1 MRRGPASAVSLLD
14 RLHPE
19 IWLSIIAVVVF
30 FPMMFMLVQQKS
42 FDLWRF
48 SLLFTGIIFVIYLYA
63 FVDLRRGLR

>member
-1 MRRGPASAVSLLD
+1 MSFLNHVY
-14 RLHPE
+14 PE

-48 SLLFTGIIFVIYLYA
+48 SLLFTLIIFVIYFYA
-63 FVDLRRGLR
+63 FVDMKRNLK

>member
-1 MRRGPASAVSLLD
+1 MY
-14 RLHPE
+14 PE

-48 SLLFTGIIFVIYLYA
+48 SLLFALIIFVVYFYA
-63 FVDLRRGLR
+63 FTDMKRNL

>member
-1 MRRGPASAVSLLD
+1 MSLLN
-14 RLHPE
+14 HIYPE

-48 SLLFTGIIFVIYLYA
+48 SLLFTLIIFVIYFYA
-63 FVDLRRGLR
+63 FVDMKRNLK

>member
-1 MRRGPASAVSLLD
+1 MSLLN
-14 RLHPE
+14 HVYPE

-48 SLLFTGIIFVIYLYA
+48 SLLFTLIIFVVYFYA
-63 FVDLRRGLR
+63 FVDMKRNLK